1 MTIQWLGHSC
11 FLITSSDGRT
21 LLTDPFDETVGY
33 ALPNVPA
40 NVVTCSHDHYD
51 HHATHPLPDGYT
63 VIDTPGTHHN
73 HGFVVEGIPS
83 FHDEEQGSL
92 RGANTIYTFQV
103 DGLKVAHLGDLGHL
117 PTKAMEE
124 QLQGIDIMLLPVGGV
139 YTVDGDQAV
148 QIVEMVK
155 PRLAIPMHYRTDEL
169 RFELSGPEA
178 FLSHFDHHKLN
189 SNRVEI
195 NAENI
200 GDYAPVLV
208 LSYK

>member
-33 ALPNVPA
+33 ALPKVPA
-40 NVVTCSHDHYD
+40 NVVTCSHDHFD
-51 HHATHPLPDGYT
+51 HHAIQPLPNGYT

-83 FHDEEQGSL
+83 FHDEKQGSL
-92 RGANTIYTFQV
+92 RGSNIIYKFQV
-103 DGLKVAHLGDLGHL
+103 DGLKVAHMGDLGHL

-139 YTVDGDQAV
+139 YTVDGDQAA

-155 PRLAIPMHYRTDEL
+155 PRLVIPMHYRTDEL
-169 RFELSGPEA
+169 RFELNGPEA
-178 FLSHFDHHKLN
+178 FLRHFDHRELN
-189 SNRVEI
+189 SDRVEI